1 VREVED
7 SVSSPEARVRF
18 VVEGDPGELPGEVA
32 TPLAV
37 VLNELMQNAVD
48 HAFPIADE
56 PVEGVT
62 SGGKVVVRLHRLD
75 GELRIE
81 VVDDGVGLP
90 DAFSIEE
97 SKGLGL
103 SIVQTLVTGEL
114 GGAITM
120 TDDDGARVQLRL
132 PVATTPRVEL

>member
-1 VREVED
+1 M
-7 SVSSPEARVRF
+7 RF

-48 HAFPIADE
+48 HAFPIGDDTD
-56 PVEGVT
+56 VEAARV
-62 SGGKVVVRLHRLD
+62 GGKVIVRLHRLD

-81 VVDDGVGLP
+81 VVDNGVGLP
-90 DAFSIEE
+90 ASFSLEG

>member
-1 VREVED
+1 
-7 SVSSPEARVRF
+7 
-18 VVEGDPGELPGEVA
+18 
-32 TPLAV
+32 
-37 VLNELMQNAVD
+37 
-48 HAFPIADE
+48 
-56 PVEGVT
+56 
-62 SGGKVVVRLHRLD
+62 

-81 VVDDGVGLP
+81 VVDNGVGLP
-90 DAFSIEE
+90 PAFSIEG

-120 TDDDGARVQLRL
+120 TDDDGARVQLRF